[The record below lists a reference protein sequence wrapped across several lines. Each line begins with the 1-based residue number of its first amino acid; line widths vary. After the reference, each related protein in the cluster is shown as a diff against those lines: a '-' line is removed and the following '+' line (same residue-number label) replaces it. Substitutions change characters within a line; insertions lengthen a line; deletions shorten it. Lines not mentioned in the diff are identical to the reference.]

1 MGQVFW
7 LHWMEAFSYV
17 LGESQGLEFK
27 SLDKK
32 DFYSVLNQENRYI
45 CNPCLLGQA
54 VVDENSWSLAGPD
67 ALSGS

>member
-7 LHWMEAFSYV
+7 PHLIEAFSYV

-32 DFYSVLNQENRYI
+32 DFYSVLNQENDI
-45 CNPCLLGQA
+45 SVAHVFLGKPL
-54 VVDENSWSLAGPD
+54 WMRTAGV
-67 ALSGS
+67 